1 MGIADAA
8 HEEITPGASHLVI
21 SKLACSLVGTSES
34 ITIRPGTRT
43 YNAYGRIQSVEQ
55 FRCSYG
61 LAPSYQQQIIA
72 GALEV
77 TAVGPDGEVRAIE
90 LRDHPFFVATL
101 FLPQLSSSSGRSH
114 PLIVAFLSAAAELT
128 KP

>member
-1 MGIADAA
+1 MPHMKRLLLVRRIWSS
-8 HEEITPGASHLVI
+8 ASWPVL
-21 SKLACSLVGTSES
+21 
-34 ITIRPGTRT
+34 

-61 LAPSYQQQIIA
+61 LAPGYQQEITA

-90 LRDHPFFVATL
+90 LREHPFFVATL
-101 FLPQLSSSSGRSH
+101 FLPQLSSSGGQSP